1 MLFQRKP
8 PLHNEYYT
16 AHIKAVY
23 NHYRNV
29 LFSLRTEGYEIT
41 QFPIKEKTVQTSSLH
56 RF

>member
-41 QFPIKEKTVQTSSLH
+41 QFPIKEKAV
-56 RF
+56 